1 MGMKL
6 QKIDFFNFSICLVVA
21 SLFVFGSAGAA
32 DESFQSVVQT
42 SHNLS
47 LSPLVDPCGVCHTGF
62 GDDQRSKKIN
72 SPIWIKNK
80 ALENLPFIPKEQSF
94 SGQNLKRPL
103 GSSHRCLSC
112 HDGVVAMD
120 AHIMGLRTEGASDFN
135 KFLDG
140 FFEPLGGPGDR
151 SFRFLDHPV
160 SISYP
165 RKPSGQFKGN
175 NITPRLHRY
184 WSIPD
189 LSDDQI
195 TLPTG
200 PQSSYLYLP
209 TEGSAFSRSLLVRT
223 TRGLVECDSCH
234 NPHNN
239 EKAAFLRE
247 SGHSLC
253 LICHDR

>member
-1 MGMKL
+1 VVKKP
-6 QKIDFFNFSICLVVA
+6 QKIDFFIFSICLVVS
-21 SLFVFGSAGAA
+21 SLFLFGSADAA
-32 DESFQSVVQT
+32 DESFLSVVQT
-42 SHNLS
+42 PHNLTVSS
-47 LSPLVDPCGVCHTGF
+47 LMDPCGVCHTDPGENK
-62 GDDQRSKKIN
+62 RSGEIIPPK
-72 SPIWIKNK
+72 WVKNR
-80 ALENLPFIPKEQSF
+80 ALENLPFTSKAHSF
-94 SGQNLKRPL
+94 PDQNLKRPI

-120 AHIMGLRTEGASDFN
+120 AHVMGLREEGASDFN

-140 FFEPLGGPGDR
+140 FFFPVGGPGDR

-175 NITPRLHRY
+175 NTTPRMLRY

-189 LSDDQI
+189 LSDEGI

-200 PQSSYLYLP
+200 PRSSYLHPP
-209 TEGSAFSRSLLVRT
+209 TQEKASSRSLLVRT

>member
-1 MGMKL
+1 MVL
-6 QKIDFFNFSICLVVA
+6 ASIFL
-21 SLFVFGSAGAA
+21 FGSAGAA
-32 DESFQSVVQT
+32 DESFLSVVQT
-42 SHNLS
+42 PHNLTVSS
-47 LSPLVDPCGVCHTGF
+47 LMDPCGVCHTNGEPQPHP
-62 GDDQRSKKIN
+62 GKKEKSEKVI
-72 SPIWIKNK
+72 PPKWVKIG
-80 ALENLPFIPKEQSF
+80 ALENLHFSPKAHSF
-94 SGQNLKRPL
+94 PGQNLKRPI

-120 AHIMGLRTEGASDFN
+120 AHVMGLREEGASDFN

-151 SFRFLDHPV
+151 SFRFLDHPI

-165 RKPSGQFKGN
+165 RKPNGQFKGN
-175 NITPRLHRY
+175 NTTPRMHRY

-189 LSDDQI
+189 LSDEGI

-200 PQSSYLYLP
+200 PQSSYLHLP
-209 TEGSAFSRSLLVRT
+209 TQEKASSRSLLVRT
-223 TRGLVECDSCH
+223 TGGLVECDSCH